1 MLQICQHIYRA
12 FCVTAICDD
21 LSQQVFFA
29 QMTSCAVHYDI
40 IYHPYQ
46 FSIFED
52 MGVDNPVNPLSP
64 NSPNISIH
72 CQEIKL

>member
-1 MLQICQHIYRA
+1 MRSVSPQ
-12 FCVTAICDD
+12 ICDD
-21 LSQQVFFA
+21 RSQQVFFA

-64 NSPNISIH
+64 NSPNDIH
-72 CQEIKL
+72 TLSRD